1 MATVAAVRL
10 NFKKEANY
18 LLVDTSYYVFYRYFA
33 TLRWYSFQQ
42 EKGDDGIRKSVE
54 CETIHENEAYMTAYK
69 KHMKTEFAKLQKK
82 WKVPSQNVLFCND
95 CPRVDIWRNTH
106 YTDYKAG
113 RVCAANF
120 NGNIFGAFYNFLKEE
135 QIKSVEAPNLEAD
148 DMVYIMSKI
157 IHEGSPESQIVVIT
171 NDNDYLQMKKENIH
185 LYNLQG
191 KGTDLTTRSKGS
203 PEVDLYMKICI
214 GDPSDNIQP
223 ICEKLG
229 KVTAEKLARMTDEE
243 REAWVTAKGPAC
255 REAYERNKR
264 LVSFSAI
271 PDDLIQNVNDK
282 YNCVFE

>member
-1 MATVAAVRL
+1 MAATLL
-10 NFKKEANY
+10 NFKKGANF

-42 EKGDDGIRKSVE
+42 EKDDSGIRKSVE
-54 CETIHENEAYMTAYK
+54 CETLHENEEYMTAYK

-95 CPRVDIWRNTH
+95 CPRTDIWRNAH

-120 NGNIFGAFYNFLKEE
+120 NGNIFLSFYDYLKEE

-157 IHEGSPESQIVVIT
+157 IHTGSPESKLVVIT
-171 NDNDYLQMKKENIH
+171 NDNDYLQMKTDYIE
-185 LYNLQG
+185 LYNMQG
-191 KGTDLTTRSKGS
+191 KGTDLTTRSKGN

-214 GDPSDNIQP
+214 GDPSDNINP

-229 KVTAEKLARMTDEE
+229 KVTAEKLARMTEEE
-243 REAWVTAKGPAC
+243 REDWVTAKGPAC

-271 PDDLIQNVNDK
+271 PEDLIQNVNEK
-282 YNCVFE
+282 YNCIFE